1 MHRCDFCSI
10 EFHLNVKCTSEQT
23 LDVTSHDLQSS
34 DPDVVPVDS
43 AGRQADVSGFDPP
56 EHRYSFIHSMPM
68 VMFPPHIPL
77 LPKERKA
84 LHLCC
89 CSAVHLCLPLC
100 SITSWWES
108 LGMLKIFKERLV
120 SLPNGF
126 IKQSFQFGLVFT
138 GASWL
143 WSCGKDRSW
152 SYGQLP
158 ERGSVR
164 TMPSGHLLQL
174 WLSNM
179 SQISTSM
186 RRWWN
191 RYPWMR
197 SESGWKV
204 AQLKSLNLIQFL
216 NKWVYDCHAASLMR
230 LIVDSDL
237 SVHFSTFST
246 LLIICLV

>member
-1 MHRCDFCSI
+1 MS
-10 EFHLNVKCTSEQT
+10 
-23 LDVTSHDLQSS
+23 
-34 DPDVVPVDS
+34 VDS
-43 AGRQADVSGFDPP
+43 IPQNTGI
-56 EHRYSFIHSMPM
+56 HSFIHSFIQCLWWCSHHTSPC
-68 VMFPPHIPL
+68 FQK
-77 LPKERKA
+77 KEKLFTFGVA
-84 LHLCC
+84 QQFH
-89 CSAVHLCLPLC
+89 VCLPLC
-100 SITSWWES
+100 STISWWES
-108 LGMLKIFKERLV
+108 LGISKILKEWLV

-126 IKQSFQFGLVFT
+126 IKHSFQFGLVFT

-216 NKWVYDCHAASLMR
+216 NKWVHECHAASLMR